1 MIDNLLNGAKFLFEN
16 KKYNE
21 AANVLDY
28 TLSFIE
34 NHQVLNDIY
43 VNMRMCYF
51 LANDVP
57 NAFRIVEAQEK
68 LSITQSWELTR
79 DKANFLRY
87 LNRHD
92 EAYEV
97 AKTIADDRTRNLAIS
112 WFEHKLGNIKY
123 AFEITE
129 KSRENTY
136 WWKGEPRYP
145 YKFWTG
151 DYVKNLVVRAES
163 GFGDQIIFA
172 RWIPELKKR
181 CENLYFEGTGLDTTF
196 NRNFSIPAFNS
207 LMNFS
212 DVHVI
217 PIMSLAHV
225 LKIDQSIDKPYLKP
239 DPTIQGYYNKRYP
252 KKQKLRIGICVQGE
266 KTHVETNLR
275 TLPLTQ
281 LVDALNPLAEL
292 VNLQKEIT
300 DKDDR
305 IQYIPFETWEDTFGL
320 IDTCDV
326 VVSCDTSVA
335 HAAASMGKTTMV
347 LMHAAAYFTWNH
359 NQDCSKSL
367 WYKNAWCIHQ
377 DRPCKWEESIVKCAD
392 LIRKLYDE
400 ITV

>member
-16 KKYNE
+16 KKYKE
-21 AANVLDY
+21 AASVLGY
-28 TLSFIE
+28 AVPFIE
-34 NHQVLNDIY
+34 NHKVLNDLY
-43 VNMRMCYF
+43 SNMRMCYF
-51 LANDVP
+51 QANDIP
-57 NAFRIVEAQEK
+57 NAYQVIEAQEK
-68 LSITQSWELTR
+68 LSVVQSWELIR
-79 DKANFLRY
+79 DKSNFLRY
-87 LNRHD
+87 LNRHE
-92 EAYEV
+92 EAYQV
-97 AKTIADDRTRNLAIS
+97 AKTIADDRTRNLALS
-112 WFEHKLGNIKY
+112 WFEHKFGNTKY

-145 YKFWTG
+145 YKFWDG
-151 DYVKNLVVRAES
+151 ESVKNIIVRAES

-172 RWIPELKKR
+172 RWIPELKKY
-181 CENLYFEGTGLDTTF
+181 CQNLYFDGMGLDTIF
-196 NRNFSIPAFNS
+196 GRNFGIQTINS

-217 PIMSLAHV
+217 PIMSLAYL
-225 LKIDQSIDKPYLKP
+225 LKIETPTDQPYLQP
-239 DPTIQGYYNKRYP
+239 DTNIVEYYKNKYP

-275 TLPLTQ
+275 TLPLIQ
-281 LVDALNPLAEL
+281 LVDALIPLVEI

-300 DKDDR
+300 DRDNR
-305 IQYIPFETWEDTFGL
+305 INYISFDSWEDTFAL

-335 HAAASMGKTTMV
+335 HAAASMGKTTIV

-377 DRPCKWEESIVKCAD
+377 DRPCKWEEPIVKCAD

-400 ITV
+400 IPL